1 MRHHLSSEEVSLR
14 LGLILLGSAIAG
26 ALLALNW

>member
-1 MRHHLSSEEVSLR
+1 MRHLTNEEVSLR
-14 LGLILLGSAIAG
+14 LGLILLGRAIAG